1 MEVFIKFFF
10 DLGPKKLRLLLL
22 CLGGKGG
29 FWLLFFLTGNWTARK
44 VCPGYRRVRR
54 TFVLDNSLVCNFIKI
69 EIFWRTSRI
78 FSRSSQRLSILRN
91 TRCNTQILLT
101 LAVSKSFISFSFYGR
116 TAQVS
121 KWRYLI
127 SFPKQNSFIS
137 PPHVNFSS
145 HILLRFWPHYKIFA
159 VFNEI
164 PHRPTG

>member
-1 MEVFIKFFF
+1 MPRGE
-10 DLGPKKLRLLLL
+10 
-22 CLGGKGG
+22 GGILVVIFPNRQLNSPEG
-29 FWLLFFLTGNWTARK
+29 L
-44 VCPGYRRVRR
+44 PGVQKVRR

-145 HILLRFWPHYKIFA
+145 HILLRFWPHYKILA